1 MDLILGTTAYIDSKA
16 LIENL
21 NQIGIKV
28 VQTFDPN
35 TWQREITADISNTLL
50 LVYLTPEMT
59 ALGAINQNQSPEEA
73 LENWK
78 TEANNLVTCFKL
90 NRKKTILVN
99 LADLMASPNMI
110 LDQLAHLSNIE
121 LATPSKPIS
130 IAASSPKKDHAL
142 ELLAHFLVLKD
153 PSLQKTFTKL
163 HACTLPVISE
173 TANEFDIN
181 AFISWNQQSKEQH
194 ASLSAKQIALTK
206 ELNQLKKDQSEST
219 EENKLLLE
227 QLHHVQES
235 LEESLNQLKIE
246 NIENTKLNSVNATVE
261 GQFNALQKSYSQLS
275 DEQKT
280 LQDKLNTLQHEL
292 TDKSNELDK
301 LNHEFSSVSEENAL
315 LLEQLHLV
323 QEALE
328 EHLVTSEKQTEEY
341 QNRIHS
347 LHAVIDDKDAE
358 LNNLKTEIEALHK
371 QLTHER
377 NVRHQNLQQQ
387 EYTERA
393 STLQLATANKK
404 IKELEAQLSRI
415 TDNKVVRLTKPLS
428 GLHKKEFRA
437 RQVELQS
444 QIKEIELSGLF
455 NTEWY
460 LEKYEDVND
469 ANINP
474 IEHYLLSGTY
484 EGRDPSEDFNTL
496 WYLHKYPD
504 VSESGLNP
512 LIHFIRFGKA
522 EERSPRS
529 PA

>member
-1 MDLILGTTAYIDSKA
+1 MDLILGTTAYIDNKA

-21 NQIGIKV
+21 NQIGINV
-28 VQTFDPN
+28 VQTFDLN
-35 TWQREITADISNTLL
+35 TWQRERTADISNTLL

-59 ALGAINQNQSPEEA
+59 ALGAINQDQSPEDA
-73 LENWK
+73 LHNWK
-78 TEANNLVTCFKL
+78 VAANNLITCFKL
-90 NRKKTILVN
+90 NRKKTTVVN
-99 LADLMASPNMI
+99 WADLVISPTVVLN
-110 LDQLAHLSNIE
+110 QLAQLSNTE

-130 IAASSPKKDHAL
+130 LAESSPKKDHAL

-173 TANEFDIN
+173 TTDEFDLN

-194 ASLSAKQIALTK
+194 ASLSAKQTALTK

-219 EENKLLLE
+219 KENQLLLE
-227 QLHHVQES
+227 QLHQVQES
-235 LEESLNQLKIE
+235 LEESLNQLKNE
-246 NIENTKLNSVNATVE
+246 KIENTKLKSVNATIE
-261 GQFNALQKSYSQLS
+261 GQFNALQKTYTQLS
-275 DEQKT
+275 DER
-280 LQDKLNTLQHEL
+280 NTLQNEL
-292 TDKSNELDK
+292 TKKSNEFDK

-328 EHLVTSEKQTEEY
+328 EHLVTSEKQTDEY

-347 LHAVIDDKDAE
+347 LHAVIDGKDTE
-358 LNNLKTEIEALHK
+358 LDNLKTETQALHK

-377 NVRHQNLQQQ
+377 NVRHQNIQQQ
-387 EYTERA
+387 QYTERTT
-393 STLQLATANKK
+393 TLQLATANKK
-404 IKELEAQLSRI
+404 IKDLEAQLSRI
-415 TDNKVVRLTKPLS
+415 TQNRVVRLTKPLS

-437 RQVELQS
+437 RQVELKS

-455 NTEWY
+455 NADWY
-460 LEKYEDVND
+460 LDKYEDVKN
-469 ANINP
+469 ANLEP

-484 EGRDPSEDFNTL
+484 EGRDPSEAFNTL
-496 WYLHKYPD
+496 WYLHNYPD

-512 LIHFIRFGKA
+512 LIHYIRFGKE
-522 EERSPRS
+522 EERSPKS